1 MKELKAGYTFIEILI
16 VMTIIGILMTV
27 GLASYNSFNRDRITR
42 KAVDDIRTYLRMVG
56 SRAKNNEKDTTV
68 CNTATDTLNGWYFD
82 FVSLN
87 SLRIYGSCGDPV
99 KTFGETN
106 LSIPAEIEITTA
118 PDPNLDAI
126 LFYPPPGDATGN
138 QTNLPAGGV
147 TILVNGVEELKVDPS
162 GNVSNL

>member
-1 MKELKAGYTFIEILI
+1 MSNPKSAFTLIELII
-16 VMTIIGILMTV
+16 VMAIMGILMTI

-82 FVSLN
+82 FSP
-87 SLRIYGSCGDPV
+87 LRIYAACGAGP
-99 KTFGETN
+99 KTFGEKQI
-106 LSIPAEIEITTA
+106 SIPTEITLATS
-118 PDPNLDAI
+118 PIVSEI
-126 LFYPPPGDATGN
+126 LFYPPTHSSGN
-138 QTNLPAGGV
+138 QTDLPAGGV
-147 TILVNGVEELKVDPS
+147 IILVNGVEELKVDPS